1 MRIAVISGL
10 DNNEIVTVSR
20 QVCEKLADC
29 GAEVV
34 TAQPSEADAVLPG
47 VDAVVA
53 LGGDGTMMR
62 LAKRAARYDKPL
74 LGVNCGHLGFMAS
87 IEANELSLLSKLV
100 SGEYEIEPRRLLEV
114 TAVTAEGSRS
124 FAALNEAAISRG
136 VTTHMAEFTVYK
148 ENETWI
154 TYRADGVIVAS
165 PTGSTAY
172 SLSAGGP
179 IVDPAVDA
187 LILTPICP
195 HSLTA
200 RPFVLSGDSEL
211 AISVQPKSEGDTVYL
226 SVDGEEGVELTAQ
239 DRVMI
244 RRHDRTV
251 RFIRI
256 KSHNFCEILRKKMM
270 NRAE

>member
-1 MRIAVISGL
+1 MRIAVISIS
-10 DNNEIVTVSR
+10 DKDEIGAISR
-20 QVCEKLADC
+20 QVCDYLRDC
-29 GAEVV
+29 GADVV
-34 TAQPSEADAVLPG
+34 TAALAQADDALPD

-74 LGVNCGHLGFMAS
+74 LGVNCGHLGFMAG
-87 IEANELSLLSKLV
+87 IESNELPLLSKLV

-114 TAVTAEGSRS
+114 TAVTAEGSRT
-124 FAALNEAAISRG
+124 FAALNEAAVSRG
-136 VTTHMAEFTVYK
+136 VTTHMAEFTVFK
-148 ENETWI
+148 EGETWI

-179 IVDPAVDA
+179 IVDPQVDC

-200 RPFVLSGDSEL
+200 RPFVLSGDAEL
-211 AISVQPKSEGDTVYL
+211 SISVQPKCEGDTVSL
-226 SVDGEEGVELTAQ
+226 SVDGEEGVELTAG
-239 DRVMI
+239 DRVYV
-244 RRHDRTV
+244 RRHEQTA

>member
-1 MRIAVISGL
+1 MRIAVISGS
-10 DNNEIVTVSR
+10 DNQEIGAVSR
-20 QVCEKLADC
+20 QVCAQLQSC
-29 GAEVV
+29 GADVV
-34 TAQPSEADAVLPG
+34 EAPLTQADDVLPA

-62 LAKRAARYDKPL
+62 LAKRAARFDKPL
-74 LGVNCGHLGFMAS
+74 LGVNCGHLGFMAG
-87 IEANELSLLSKLV
+87 IESDELPLLSKLV
-100 SGEYEIEPRRLLEV
+100 SGDYEIEERRLLEV
-114 TAVTAEGSRS
+114 TAVTAEGSRT
-124 FAALNEAAISRG
+124 FAALNEAAVSRG
-136 VTTHMAEFTVYK
+136 VTTHMAEFTVLK
-148 ENETWI
+148 EGETWI

-179 IVDPAVDA
+179 IVDPQVDA

-200 RPFVLSGDSEL
+200 RPFVLSGDAQL
-211 AISVQPKSEGDTVYL
+211 AISMRPKSEGDTVFL

-239 DRVMI
+239 DKVFV
-244 RRHDRTV
+244 RRHERTA

-256 KSHNFCEILRKKMM
+256 KSHNFCEILRKKMH
-270 NRAE
+270 RAE

>member
-1 MRIAVISGL
+1 MRIAVISGS
-10 DNNEIVTVSR
+10 DNQEIGAVSR
-20 QVCEKLADC
+20 QVCEQLTRC
-29 GAEVV
+29 GAEVI
-34 TAQPSEADAVLPG
+34 EAGLTQADEVLPG

-62 LAKRAARYDKPL
+62 LAKRAARFDKPL
-74 LGVNCGHLGFMAS
+74 LGVNCGHLGFLAS
-87 IEANELSLLSKLV
+87 IESNELPLLSKLV
-100 SGEYEIEPRRLLEV
+100 SGEYEIEQRPLLAV
-114 TAVTAEGSRS
+114 TAVTADGSRT
-124 FAALNEAAISRG
+124 FAALNEAAVSRG
-136 VTTHMAEFTVYK
+136 VTTHMAEFTVLK
-148 ENETWI
+148 EGETWI

-179 IVDPAVDA
+179 IVDPQVSA

-200 RPFVLSGDSEL
+200 RPFVLSGDAEL
-211 AISVQPKSEGDTVYL
+211 TITVQPKIKGDTVFL
-226 SVDGEEGVELTAQ
+226 SVDGEEGVELTQQ
-239 DRVMI
+239 DRVFV
-244 RRHDRTV
+244 RRHEQSA

-270 NRAE
+270 HRAE

>member
-1 MRIAVISGL
+1 MRIAVISGS
-10 DNNEIVTVSR
+10 DKDEIGAVNR
-20 QVCEKLADC
+20 QVCDRLKDD
-29 GAEVV
+29 GAEVI
-34 TAQPSEADAVLPG
+34 EASLSQADDVLPA

-62 LAKRAARYDKPL
+62 LAKRAARFDKPL
-74 LGVNCGHLGFMAS
+74 LGINCGHLGFLAS
-87 IEANELSLLSKLV
+87 IESNELSLLSKLV
-100 SGEYEIEPRRLLEV
+100 SGDYEIEERRLLKV
-114 TAVTAEGSRS
+114 TAVTANGSRT

-136 VTTHMAEFTVYK
+136 VTTHMAEFTVLK
-148 ENETWI
+148 EGETWI

-179 IVDPAVDA
+179 IVDPQVSA

-200 RPFVLSGDSEL
+200 RPFVLSGDAEL
-211 AISVQPKSEGDTVYL
+211 AVSIQPKSEGDTVFL
-226 SVDGEEGVELTAQ
+226 SVDGEEGVELTAR
-239 DRVMI
+239 DRVI
-244 RRHDRTV
+244 VRRHERSA

-256 KSHNFCEILRKKMM
+256 KSNNFCEILRKKMY
-270 NRAE
+270 RAD

>member
-1 MRIAVISGL
+1 MRVAMISGS
-10 DNNEIVTVSR
+10 DKNEIKAISR
-20 QVCEKLADC
+20 QACEELIRC
-29 GAEVV
+29 GADVI
-34 TAQPSEADAVLPG
+34 EASLEQSDDVLPG

-62 LAKRAARYDKPL
+62 LAKRAARLDKPL
-74 LGVNCGHLGFMAS
+74 LGVNCGHLGFLAS
-87 IEANELSLLSKLV
+87 IESNELSLLSRLV
-100 SGEYEIEPRRLLEV
+100 SGEYEIEPRRLLKV
-114 TAVTAEGSRS
+114 TAVTGEGSRT

-136 VTTHMAEFTVYK
+136 VTTHMAEFTVLK
-148 ENETWI
+148 EGETWI

-179 IVDPAVDA
+179 IVDPQVDA

-200 RPFVLSGDSEL
+200 RPFVLSGDAEL
-211 AISVQPKSEGDTVYL
+211 TIVMHPKSEGDTVFL
-226 SVDGEEGVELTAQ
+226 SVDGEEGIELSAK
-239 DRVMI
+239 DRVHV
-244 RRHDRTV
+244 RRHEQSV

-256 KSHNFCEILRKKMM
+256 KSHNFCEVLRKKMH
-270 NRAE
+270 RAE